1 MGTKARKVVKEE
13 KVQMDR
19 PGKGSIHLLL
29 NQAHGLEKEYAGL
42 NVTKEVVLVSVMGAA
57 HMITAKSELHKPER
71 KRG

>member
-29 NQAHGLEKEYAGL
+29 NQAHGLGKEYAGL
-42 NVTKEVVLVSVMGAA
+42 NVTKEVALVSVTGVA
-57 HMITAKSELHKPER
+57 HMITVKSGLDKPER
-71 KRG
+71 RRG